1 MNTNLPVGPVHYAQ
15 DPLPLITSKHSTE
28 MCHTSESCVL
38 FTKPTNLFFSATF
51 FLLKMSPIALF
62 THLKIILLQYFQ
74 FSIFSQISDIQM
86 YP

>member
-38 FTKPTNLFFSATF
+38 FTEPTNLFFSATF
-51 FLLKMSPIALF
+51 FFIKNESYS
-62 THLKIILLQYFQ
+62 IIHTFKNYFATVFSVFNLQ
-74 FSIFSQISDIQM
+74 SN
-86 YP
+86 